1 MKKANYRESVPEAI
15 GSEIVMA
22 VQQIDQDIQQRVKT
36 LIPNTGLY
44 ELQEKVALCLQVERN
59 DWRAKIQ
66 SVFRQLDNE
75 HKKSQKVKNALLEII
90 LSHYPAEKYQSTFEE
105 ELEIKD
111 LINHLKEMIL
121 DLKNFNLKLVQ
132 DLNSFIKSKDSN
144 PTMANKDEENNLCP
158 LKTMGSEKQLIP
170 DRNMLEYGENQKTA
184 CCNLKDW
191 CQSKSLVNTDCTDES
206 QCIAEQQHKESTIN
220 KETEQGIHIEKPVTV
235 DLGHKC
241 LLSDQGSM
249 NSKCKIQCTVP
260 NLKTNLV
267 KHYMSNNGI
276 RMKDQLLKSSNKGYA
291 IGGKGRMNSQKK
303 EILQCH
309 QVNGYDIKTD
319 HKNQIFQERFFCK
332 LVAKGP
338 IKHTFS
344 GNKN

>member
-22 VQQIDQDIQQRVKT
+22 VQQIDQDIQQRVKI

-90 LSHYPAEKYQSTFEE
+90 LNHYPAEKYQSTFEE

-111 LINHLKEMIL
+111 LISHLKEMIL

-132 DLNSFIKSKDSN
+132 DLNRFIKSKDFN
-144 PTMANKDEENNLCP
+144 PTMANEENNLCS

-170 DRNMLEYGENQKTA
+170 DQNMLEYGENQKTA

-191 CQSKSLVNTDCTDES
+191 CQSKSLVNTDCIDES
-206 QCIAEQQHKESTIN
+206 QCIAEQQHKESMIN
-220 KETEQGIHIEKPVTV
+220 KETERGIHIDKPVTV
-235 DLGHKC
+235 DHGHKC
-241 LLSDQGSM
+241 LLSDQESM
-249 NSKCKIQCTVP
+249 NSKYKIQCTVP

-276 RMKDQLLKSSNKGYA
+276 RMKDQLLKSSNKGYT
-291 IGGKGRMNSQKK
+291 IGSKGRMNSQKK

-319 HKNQIFQERFFCK
+319 HKNQVFQERFFCK
-332 LVAKGP
+332 LVSKGP